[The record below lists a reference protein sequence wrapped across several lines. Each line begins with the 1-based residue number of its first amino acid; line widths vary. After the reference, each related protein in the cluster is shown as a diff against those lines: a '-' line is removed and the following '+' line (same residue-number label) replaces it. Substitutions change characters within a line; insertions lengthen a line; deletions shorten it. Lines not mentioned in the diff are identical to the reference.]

1 MREGERKQRSGKSPR
16 GAGKPRADLGGGRSA
31 RSRQADR
38 PAAGGPII
46 LYGWHP
52 VKAALE
58 NPARRIRHLWTTEN
72 AAHRLADEQVTLPVA
87 PDIVRPDAIASRLP
101 ADAVIPGATT
111 LQRAG

>member
-31 RSRQADR
+31 RSRRADR
-38 PAAGGPII
+38 PPAGGPTI

-101 ADAVIPGATT
+101 ADAVHQGLMA
-111 LQRAG
+111 